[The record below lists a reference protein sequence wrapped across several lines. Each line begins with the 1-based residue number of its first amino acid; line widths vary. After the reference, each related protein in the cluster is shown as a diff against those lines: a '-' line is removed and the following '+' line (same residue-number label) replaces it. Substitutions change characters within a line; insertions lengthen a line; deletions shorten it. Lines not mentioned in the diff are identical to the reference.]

1 MKRVVCL
8 LLCVVM
14 LLSLLPAS
22 ALADG
27 ENQLYF
33 EQCDADGTPCDDGR
47 VDGMNVSYGDTV
59 YFRAYTAKTDGE
71 AVTGDALRL
80 WDDGQNVTAGALR
93 WNPSESGGF
102 YAWNTKT
109 AKTNAPTFS
118 ATVNGADY
126 RFTPR
131 VYEADVGWFAS
142 KDKSLSTALT
152 FSGKTAANVYYD
164 GSKAVSVYLTAE
176 FSFETEIL
184 EDSIQA
190 AEGLQ
195 YEKFERINPYDGNA
209 SCGYG
214 LMVTCPENLSGDLTL
229 SVPVAQR
236 FVGDETPETV
246 TYTVTFSETGVRIEE
261 PSEDLPGEPV
271 LLPGVSINGNQLYL
285 GIGLF
290 SSSGLVL
297 ARSGS
302 FTSPSTEERWE
313 TYTALLWTKDKEG
326 YSRVGVEHYKEGVIK
341 GWEQL
346 SNITLSE
353 PRSTTGNTS
362 TPEWIQT
369 TEEGWPV
376 YRLGLINSSMNGTW
390 EITASCTL
398 NGKEYRVSCY
408 TAREA
413 ANERTINV
421 DETDTVE
428 TLNSKIAAFMEE
440 ASTETRWLNINLAA
454 GATYTGTIKI
464 QRETGSGRVIVILYG
479 GMKDG
484 VPTTIKGGIQ
494 SDNDTLSVQNI
505 HFVGAGKDKTTFE
518 DGAQNSALYGVGRA
532 NSVRCTFEGYD
543 KAVIWKESRRM
554 FGNNNVYRD
563 NNIAWYV
570 DNQNLNGGNNDAVGT
585 LFENNNCAIY
595 VQSMG
600 NLQYT
605 REVTDSIRYNRF
617 LNNQYDV
624 RNIDG
629 RDWFIPE
636 NYFVHGEDKDG
647 TPRLATAIDPA
658 TSVSCYP
665 MATRVRNGETQRDDY
680 TYYYNYEQLDYD
692 QIAANQVY
700 RLSNR
705 LTGSYPT
712 PAADLDGK
720 IFEVVD
726 EENGSSALAVFR
738 FPEAQ
743 TQSAIATLA
752 AQTDAF
758 DATVSVKRT
767 DDQIILTMNDPCK
780 NVRVKLPCTFENGT
794 VTHDGEKL
802 DGFAFENG
810 SVGFWTAEGGEYVI
824 TKSGAEQ
831 PQPGELTGCTT
842 VEEIN
847 DALAETFANL
857 EALREQEIH
866 SIYVYLSEPEY
877 TGQIV
882 VPERPEGFQDYW
894 LTVIVRGV
902 RQGGVTL
909 HGGIRSNSVSL
920 FAEML
925 NFVGAGQDESGAYYQ
940 KWPEGTANA
949 GEENTALYGDSGG
962 GQGGCTFTGYDCAVK
977 LTKGVRPCGAGNTYK
992 KNHIAWYLGEGNRN
1006 GGNFDAKDCVFEEN
1020 DIAILVDHFCYS
1032 PSVYAPQNCK
1042 FIDNTLDIQNNSGSR
1057 WYIPWN
1063 YFAHTDDTG
1072 KTTVKAVIQSEAP
1085 VLCYPMRNGDQIYY
1099 EYEQDAESYLIANQL
1114 ASDYPIPQENLA
1126 GKTVEVFDGE
1136 TDQTLVRFIF
1146 GNAASTAQT
1155 DFDAT
1160 VNVERGRMQISF
1172 TMNDPGR
1179 PVTVKLPCAFETG
1192 TVTHTGAA
1200 LKAEFDTQNV
1210 SFETSEGGVYVIES
1224 SDDWDKFHPGELTA
1238 ITVKIKGEERTC
1250 WFGVGEFINGKYD
1263 ILAHSYMGNA
1273 SGSDNLAA
1281 FAVGLWWRNERD
1293 GELTMLTPEEVEQVK
1308 QHADFRLV
1316 FHPLSA
1322 QPDSPPV
1329 AEPADRAEI
1338 ETGMPAAA
1346 HYPIKARHEGIW
1358 RVEAVC
1364 EMNGQTYSAYGELE
1378 RGIVNYVDLTGCT
1391 TVKEINA
1398 ALIRKL
1404 SELEQSGTQ
1413 RQTQINVLLNEPEYI
1428 GQITAEIPES
1438 LRDTGIT
1445 VVVRGIR
1452 QGGVTLRGGIS
1463 SDSADLFAE
1472 RINFIGAG
1480 RKDPDD
1486 DTSKYWECWPEGT
1499 DNAGYDNAAIYGKAG
1514 GSAGSCTFTGYDYA
1528 VKMTDNVRLCGRDN
1542 TFTQNHIAWFIGES
1556 NCNGGS
1562 PHAQNCVFEENDIAI
1577 YIEKF
1582 SPNLRTSFYAP
1593 SRCRFINNKLDIQND
1608 SGRSWFIPGNYFV
1621 HGTKDNGDP
1630 RLATAISPATSVN
1643 CYPLCLRTE
1652 NGDGYRDTFYYDY
1665 EQLDRNQIYELA
1677 NSLTSAYP
1685 TPKEYLDGKTF
1696 AVVDEES
1703 AETLATF
1710 SFPEA
1715 QVQTQARIALFAAG
1729 IAAFDA
1735 TVSVE
1740 RTGDRIVFNMNDPC
1754 KPVTVTLPCAFADG
1768 TVTHDGNALEA
1779 VTFNGEAV
1787 SFTAA
1792 EGGEYAVTQAAQP
1805 SCVIA
1810 AGYDKDGQLV
1820 GVRFLTDAE
1829 QTVEIPGAVTV
1840 KRFTLDRFYRPTAQ
1854 NR

>member
-8 LLCVVM
+8 LLCAVM

-59 YFRAYTAKTDGE
+59 YFRAYTAKKDGE
-71 AVTGDALRL
+71 AVTSDALRL
-80 WDDGQNVTAGALR
+80 WDDGQNVTADALR
-93 WNPSESGGF
+93 WNPSGSEGF

-131 VYEADVGWFAS
+131 VYEADVGWFSSQDKCIAS
-142 KDKSLSTALT
+142 ALVY
-152 FSGKTAANVYYD
+152 GNEPNANVYYD
-164 GSKAVSVYLTAE
+164 GSEDVAVYLISE
-176 FSFETEIL
+176 SNFVTEIS
-184 EDSIQA
+184 ENAIQ
-190 AEGLQ
+190 
-195 YEKFERINPYDGNA
+195 KDDGIVTELISRGTNGA
-209 SCGYG
+209 GVDLG
-214 LMVTCPENLSGDLTL
+214 AWLKVTCPKGLSDGQKL
-229 SVPVAQR
+229 SVTVKRGPSWDLD
-236 FVGDETPETV
+236 GLTTV

-346 SNITLSE
+346 SNITLSS

-413 ANERTINV
+413 ANERTIDA

-440 ASTETRWLNINLAA
+440 ASTETRWLNINLVA

-464 QRETGSGRVIVILYG
+464 QRETGSGRVIVILCG
-479 GMKDG
+479 GWKDD
-484 VPTTIKGGIQ
+484 VQTTIEGGIR

-600 NLQYT
+600 DLQYT

-624 RNIDG
+624 QNVDG

-636 NYFVHGEDKDG
+636 NYFVHGENEDG

-726 EENGSSALAVFR
+726 EENGSSALAVFS

-847 DALAETFANL
+847 DALKETFANL

-866 SIYVYLSEPEY
+866 SIYVYLSEPVY

-949 GEENTALYGDSGG
+949 GEENVALYGDSGG
-962 GQGGCTFTGYDCAVK
+962 GQAGCTFTGYYYAVK
-977 LTKGVRPCGAGNTYK
+977 LTRGMRPCGKGNTYK

-1006 GGNFDAKDCVFEEN
+1006 GGNFDAEYCVFEGN
-1020 DIAILVDHFCYS
+1020 DIAIQIEKFNRS
-1032 PSVYAPQNCK
+1032 PQEYAPKYCH
-1042 FIDNTLDIQNNSGSR
+1042 FINNTVDAQNNSGCM
-1057 WYIPWN
+1057 WFIPEN
-1063 YFAHTDDTG
+1063 YFVHTDDAG
-1072 KTTVKAVIQSEAP
+1072 DNILRIVVGADASP
-1085 VLCYPMRNGDQIYY
+1085 VSCFPMRDGEQGDLYY
-1099 EYEQDAESYLIANQL
+1099 AYEQDADAYLISSKL
-1114 ASDYPIPQENLA
+1114 ASDYRIPQASLA
-1126 GKTVEVFDGE
+1126 GKTFEIVDEDAG
-1136 TDQTLVRFIF
+1136 QTLAIF
-1146 GNAASTAQT
+1146 TFDETESNEQAFNAA
-1155 DFDAT
+1155 

-1172 TMNDPGR
+1172 TMNSTGR
-1179 PVTVKLPCAFETG
+1179 PVTVKLPCAFERG
-1192 TVTHTGAA
+1192 TVTCNGKA
-1200 LKAEFDTQNV
+1200 LDAEFGNQYV
-1210 SFETSEGGVYVIES
+1210 SFKTNAGGVYVIEN
-1224 SDDWDKFHPGELTA
+1224 SDDEGRFHFGEPTP
-1238 ITVKIKGEERTC
+1238 ITVKINGEEKTC
-1250 WFGVGEFINGKYD
+1250 WFSVSELVNQRYHSLVGTSMGGTSDGVCEAR
-1263 ILAHSYMGNA
+1263 L
-1273 SGSDNLAA
+1273 
-1281 FAVGLWWRNERD
+1281 AVGLWWDQECM
-1293 GELTMLTPEEVEQVK
+1293 TMLKPGEAAQVMT
-1308 QHADFRLV
+1308 QADFSLV
-1316 FHPLSA
+1316 FYPLSA
-1322 QPDSPPV
+1322 PPIDPPAAAAPDSEQTE
-1329 AEPADRAEI
+1329 A
-1338 ETGMPAAA
+1338 GMPAANIYLLEA
-1346 HYPIKARHEGIW
+1346 KHEGSW
-1358 RVEAVC
+1358 RVAAVC
-1364 EMNGQTYSAYGELE
+1364 KMKADGSTHTACGELE
-1378 RGIVNYVDLTGCT
+1378 RRVITFSDLYGCT
-1391 TVKEINA
+1391 TVEDINNALEIRLQELANA
-1398 ALIRKL
+1398 N
-1404 SELEQSGTQ
+1404 TQ
-1413 RQTQINVLLNEPEYI
+1413 RPTYI
-1428 GQITAEIPES
+1428 RVYLTDNDYTGQIVVPEIPES
-1438 LRDTGIT
+1438 LSDVEIGVDFFGYYSNRALYG
-1445 VVVRGIR
+1445 GIR
-1452 QGGVTLRGGIS
+1452 
-1463 SDSADLFAE
+1463 SDSAPIFVFD
-1472 RINFIGAG
+1472 INFIGAG
-1480 RKDPDD
+1480 QD
-1486 DTSKYWECWPEGT
+1486 DTGTYLESWPQNSVHNGAENSALYGT
-1499 DNAGYDNAAIYGKAG
+1499 AMGTATG
-1514 GSAGSCTFTGYDYA
+1514 CTFTGYYYA
-1528 VKMTDNVRLCGRDN
+1528 MKLTENVRLCGIGN
-1542 TFTQNHIAWFIGES
+1542 TYKKNHIAWYLGEG
-1556 NCNGGS
+1556 NERGGNPS
-1562 PHAQNCVFEENDIAI
+1562 AEKCVFEENDIAI
-1577 YIEKF
+1577 YVKKF
-1582 SPNLRTSFYAP
+1582 NLPSSFYAP

-1792 EGGEYAVTQAAQP
+1792 EGGEYVVTQDAQP